1 MAELFLCPSCGARLN
16 PINNVAECA
25 YCGNV
30 YNDVKPQ
37 AAPRGNEL
45 ESAAKDAISF
55 TRSLN
60 VEVNGNV
67 ASITDMWHSLINDRS
82 KTVDSLINFYKKLKP
97 HILFCIEAYEKLS
110 DDVRYELG
118 DFVCAQM
125 ESIIKFREEHYF
137 VYLDELDEIEVYINQ
152 LTYNLGAC
160 GFFNFM
166 AKRVI
171 KGKIARANARKVI
184 VLYDYSMQAMEK
196 IVAEYNTKIEPLK
209 EEYNATARTAVA
221 RRKELKFAI
230 DELEVKKQKAIDR
243 LCIAERTKN
252 YNKVIKKY
260 NIKHTDF
267 LAVKREARKP
277 VAAKPAE
284 KEKVDYSAMSILEL
298 VEAIE
303 ISVEKLERGIT
314 RGEADHCK
322 QLVKE
327 LSTRAPKLATEE
339 NAYARSIVMML
350 ESVFKNEHPAVMK
363 AVLDNSSSIIKTSIV
378 SLKGKLS

>member
-37 AAPRGNEL
+37 AAPRGNEI

-60 VEVNGNV
+60 VEINGNV
-67 ASITDMWHSLINDRS
+67 ASITDIWHNLINDRS
-82 KTVDSLINFYKKLKP
+82 KGVDSLIRFYKNLKS
-97 HILFCIEAYEKLS
+97 HILFCIEAYEKLP

-118 DFVCAQM
+118 DFICAQM

-137 VYLDELDEIEVYINQ
+137 VYLDELDAIDAYINQ
-152 LTYNLGAC
+152 LVYDLGSR
-160 GFFNFM
+160 GIFDFKG
-166 AKRVI
+166 KRVI
-171 KGKIARANARKVI
+171 KNKIARANARKVI

-221 RRKELKFAI
+221 RRKELKLAI
-230 DELEVKKQKAIDR
+230 DSLEMERQR
-243 LCIAERTKN
+243 EIAKLNITERTKN
-252 YNKVIKKY
+252 YNKVIKKF

-267 LAVKREARKP
+267 LAVKREERKP

-284 KEKVDYSAMSILEL
+284 KEKIDYSAMSILEL
-298 VEAIE
+298 VEAVE

-322 QLVKE
+322 QLIKE
-327 LSTRAPKLATEE
+327 LGTRAPKLATEE
-339 NAYARSIVMML
+339 NGYARGIVMML

-363 AVLDNSSSIIKTSIV
+363 AVLDNALSVIKTNIA